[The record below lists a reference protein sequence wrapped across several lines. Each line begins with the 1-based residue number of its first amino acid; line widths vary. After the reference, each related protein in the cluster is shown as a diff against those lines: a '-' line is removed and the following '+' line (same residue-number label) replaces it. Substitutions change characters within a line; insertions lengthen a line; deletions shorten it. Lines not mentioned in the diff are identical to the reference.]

1 MSSGCFSLGSG
12 EFSCFDCGVGAV
24 KFSSFLFSS
33 PGRSRAGGYVDAC
46 GVSAQTV
53 VAATSSKAQPSC
65 FDCGVGAVKFSSF
78 LLSSPGRS
86 RAGGFVEA

>member
-12 EFSCFDCGVGAV
+12 EF
-24 KFSSFLFSS
+24 
-33 PGRSRAGGYVDAC
+33 
-46 GVSAQTV
+46 
-53 VAATSSKAQPSC
+53 SC